1 MSVKQKLSYQY
12 PSVTLNKG
20 RDQSI
25 LRKHPWIFSGAIRS
39 SSGKLHEGEVA
50 EFFDSEGSYLASGF
64 VENGSIAAKIF
75 TFERKEINIDFWV
88 EKLNAAWEQRQ
99 KIGLHESVTTNGWR
113 LVFAEGDG
121 LPGLILDYYNGLV
134 VFLAQSLGMYKAR
147 YDIVSALKICLKDK
161 LIAVYDKSVFAKKQ
175 EGTHDQHFLTVTQ
188 AENPV
193 MIHENGYSFLVDYI
207 YGQKTGFFLDQRDNR
222 YLVGKYSNG
231 KKVLNL
237 FSYTGGFSVYA
248 LKNGA
253 SAVYSVDSSASAIEM
268 AGKNI
273 ELNCPEIADKHHGVI
288 ADVKEYLQVMESDFD
303 LIILDPPAFAKH
315 RESRH
320 KAILGYK
327 YLNSAAM
334 KRIRNGGILFT
345 FSCSQLVTADLFE
358 SMALSAAIEAG
369 RNVRIIHRLSQPAD
383 HPVSIFHPEGN
394 YLKGLV
400 LYVE

>member
-1 MSVKQKLSYQY
+1 MTLKQKPSDQY
-12 PSVTLNKG
+12 PSLSLNKG

-39 SSGKLHEGEVA
+39 TSGKLHEGEIA
-50 EFFDSEGSYLASGF
+50 EVFDYEGNYLASGF

-75 TFERKEINIDFWV
+75 TFERTVINIDFWV
-88 EKLNAAWEQRQ
+88 EKLSAAWVLRQ
-99 KIGLHESVTTNGWR
+99 KTGLTESEQTNAWR

-147 YDIVSALKICLKDK
+147 FDIVRALKICLKEK
-161 LIAVYDKSVFAKKQ
+161 LTAVYDKSVFTKKQ
-175 EGTHDQHFLTVTQ
+175 EGTQDQHFLTETN

-193 MIHENGYSFLVDYI
+193 MIKENGYSFLVDFM

-222 YLVGKYSNG
+222 YLVGKYSKG

-248 LKNGA
+248 LKNDA
-253 SAVYSVDSSASAIEM
+253 SAVYSVDSSSTAIEL
-268 AGKNI
+268 AAKNVA
-273 ELNCPEIADKHHGVI
+273 LNCPEIADRHYGVI
-288 ADVKEYLQVMESDFD
+288 ADVKDYLQQMESDFD

-327 YLNSAAM
+327 YLNSAAI
-334 KRIRNGGILFT
+334 KRIRKGGILFT

-358 SMALSAAIEAG
+358 SMILSAGIESG
-369 RNVRIIHRLSQPAD
+369 RNVRVIHRLSQPAD
-383 HPVSIFHPEGN
+383 HPFSIFHPEGN